1 MFSRISQLGKNFT
14 EELEA
19 VVNRP
24 NAGTSG
30 NGNPQHKE
38 SASMTSAFQTLKSN
52 AKLLNSDTPEPGAL
66 EVVFD
71 SNQETPAKSEK
82 NEGSDSDS
90 KKEKSD
96 TKEVVDPSKS
106 EPEKGASLAADSKAG
121 TETMALSKDITSKLR
136 KFKKY
141 EEKYPGMC
149 GSSPHAKLR

>member
-24 NAGTSG
+24 NSANSG
-30 NGNPQHKE
+30 NGSPQQE

-52 AKLLNSDTPEPGAL
+52 AKLLSSDTPEPGAL

-71 SNQETPAKSEK
+71 SNQDTPPKSDK
-82 NEGSDSDS
+82 TEGNDNDS
-90 KKEKSD
+90 KTEKSD
-96 TKEVVDPSKS
+96 AKEAADPSQS
-106 EPEKGASLAADSKAG
+106 EPVKSASPAPDSKAG
-121 TETMALSKDITSKLR
+121 TETMALPKDITSKLR

-141 EEKYPGMC
+141 EEKYPGKY
-149 GSSPHAKLR
+149 SFFPSTLN